1 MQPTKSTEM
10 MVSDEKSTTFGRQGP
25 SRETIIIIMILAV
38 ATIVFI
44 VGIALIAIAAKEKGK
59 KARERQ
65 VRRRPPQPHQTKQ
78 QNVIIQ
84 MKRNEWGLVK
94 SSTKSSQHIINS
106 ILMKFMMIQMSP
118 LTESKR
124 NSSPMIQRPLRSKLV
139 RTLP

>member
-10 MVSDEKSTTFGRQGP
+10 MVSDEKSTTLGRQGP

-59 KARERQ
+59 KAREHQ

-84 MKRNEWGLVK
+84 
-94 SSTKSSQHIINS
+94 
-106 ILMKFMMIQMSP
+106 
-118 LTESKR
+118 
-124 NSSPMIQRPLRSKLV
+124 LRQN
-139 RTLP
+139 